1 MILVPVLN
9 SSLFFIDFNNVDK
22 QQHAIIYELSN
33 NHITNL
39 KQEQQLSDKVLN
51 KTGGILE
58 HDASYLRLSYF
69 ENCQNQMNL
78 FNIIKGNYPQ
88 SYKEIMI
95 DDSYAKEKNLNLNDE
110 IIVKDSSG
118 KKETFIIVGIVKPVT
133 LENIILFKC

>member
-1 MILVPVLN
+1 
-9 SSLFFIDFNNVDK
+9 
-22 QQHAIIYELSN
+22 
-33 NHITNL
+33 
-39 KQEQQLSDKVLN
+39 
-51 KTGGILE
+51 
-58 HDASYLRLSYF
+58 
-69 ENCQNQMNL
+69 MNL

-133 LENIILFKC
+133 LYNTSYIYFKRICNKWYSIKESYL

>member
-1 MILVPVLN
+1 
-9 SSLFFIDFNNVDK
+9 
-22 QQHAIIYELSN
+22 
-33 NHITNL
+33 
-39 KQEQQLSDKVLN
+39 
-51 KTGGILE
+51 
-58 HDASYLRLSYF
+58 
-69 ENCQNQMNL
+69 MNL

-133 LENIILFKC
+133 LENIIPLKSLFAQ